1 MDISANLSNLVPI
14 RKGMAVLLNP
24 LACLY
29 HSCGGGGV
37 REIEKEKERK
47 KKKTKRRAGEAG

>member
-47 KKKTKRRAGEAG
+47 EKDQKKSR